1 MRLQALMLT
10 LVILLVLPMVNATQG
25 HLKLLAVSESEAG
38 YKGSIADLYA
48 ELKEGNGRVFIDTF
62 PVTKS
67 DTQISTRFAKEIV
80 CDFLDMDCSSIDFI
94 YTIKADSAI
103 IGGPSAGAAIAVLTT
118 AMLKGLEPNEKIA
131 ITGSI
136 NSGGLIGP
144 VGGLKSKVDAAASDG
159 IEKVLIPKGERFVQD
174 DELLVDFSEDLVD
187 MFNETVEETKNRTI
201 DIIEY
206 GRRKGLEVKEVST
219 LNEAVYEF
227 TGELLEEPAKDL
239 SIDSSYKETMMSLA
253 DLLCNRSRKL
263 SDNIQEFDITNKT
276 QSHIDIEK
284 DAKNM
289 TERSKQAFRE
299 QRYYS
304 SASYCYG
311 ANVKYGY
318 LLLYLQNFSN
328 EEFLSIVYSMKEK
341 LQNLSIS
348 IERQEIKSITDL
360 ETYMVVKER
369 MIEAEEY
376 LDDSMLNIND
386 SQQSFYQLAYGTERI
401 YSVFSWSKFFGSKE
415 GKFSFNM
422 ELLKESCLRK
432 ISESEERYQY
442 FSLFYPGLLESTRKE
457 INYAYE
463 DMNNG
468 DYELCLFKASKA
480 KASANVILS
489 VMGMNEDQ
497 IRDALEIKLGVIKNN
512 IAKSTE
518 EMFPILG
525 YSYYEYAES
534 LKDSDMYSALLYSE
548 YALELSNLG
557 IYFKERKNV
566 YSLDILKISQIDTKV
581 LYALLFGLCFGFLF
595 AYTVRLRRKRSREK
609 KLEIK
614 IR

>member
-1 MRLQALMLT
+1 ML
-10 LVILLVLPMVNATQG
+10 ILAIFLVLPIVNAAQG

-38 YKGSIADLYA
+38 YTGNIADLYM
-48 ELKEGNGRVFIDTF
+48 ELKDGKGRVFLDTF
-62 PVTKS
+62 PITKS
-67 DTQISTRFAKEIV
+67 DTQISTRFAKEIA
-80 CDFLDMDCSSIDFI
+80 CDFLDMDCSNTDFI

-103 IGGPSAGAAIAVLTT
+103 IGGPSAGAAIAVLTSS
-118 AMLKGLEPNEKIA
+118 MLKGLEPNEKIT

-144 VGGLKSKVDAAASDG
+144 VGGLKAKIDAAASND

-174 DELLVDFSEDLVD
+174 DELLVNFSEDLVD
-187 MFNETVEETKNRTI
+187 MFNETLEETNNRTI

-219 LNEAVYEF
+219 LNEAMYEF
-227 TGELLEEPAKDL
+227 TGEVLEEPAKDL
-239 SIDSSYKETMMSLA
+239 SIDVNYKETMKSLA

-263 SDNIQEFDITNKT
+263 LNSIKEFNVTNKT
-276 QSHIDIEK
+276 ETHMDVEK
-284 DAKNM
+284 DGENM
-289 TERSKQAFRE
+289 TERSIQAFEE

-311 ANVKYGY
+311 TNVKYGY

-328 EEFLSIVYSMKEK
+328 DQFSSIVSSMKDK
-341 LQNLSIS
+341 LQNLSYE
-348 IERQEIKSITDL
+348 IEEQDIKSITDL
-360 ETYMVVKER
+360 ETYMIVKER

-376 LDDSMLNIND
+376 LDNSLLNVND
-386 SQQSFYQLAYGTERI
+386 SDTSFYQLAYGIERI
-401 YSVFSWSKFFGSKE
+401 YSVFSWSKFFGTKKGE
-415 GKFSFNM
+415 FLFNN
-422 ELLKESCLRK
+422 ELIKESCLKK
-432 ISESEERYQY
+432 ISEAEERYQY

-457 INYAYE
+457 IDYAYE

-489 VMGMNEDQ
+489 VLGMDEEQ
-497 IRDALEIKLGVIKNN
+497 IKDALGIKLGVVKNN

-525 YSYYEYAES
+525 YSYYEYANS

-557 IYFKERKNV
+557 MYFRERKKP
-566 YSLDILKISQIDTKV
+566 YSLDIPSISQIDTKI

-595 AYTVRLRRKRSREK
+595 GYTVRLRRRKIKGK

-614 IR
+614 IS